1 MSRWFKKRSK
11 KAGLSPGTLVHIG
24 EKKIEKVRIFLI
36 QYDGNQA
43 VEKEVSRPED
53 CFPIL
58 DSPTVTWIHVIGLHE
73 TDILKKFGDLLKLN
87 HLVLEDILNPD
98 QRPKLEDY
106 GDYLYIVLKALS
118 IKNGEGEISS
128 DQVSLILGKS
138 FVLSFEESEPDNCK
152 IIRDRI
158 RNPQG
163 RHRKYGADYLLYSL
177 IDAVV
182 DQYFTVLEDMGE
194 RIEALEDL
202 LVNAPTPD
210 ALKIL
215 HHLKR
220 EILQLRKAIWPL
232 REVIGTLS
240 RGVCA
245 FIQAPTEIYLRD
257 VYDHTIQALD
267 TVETY
272 RDMLSGMLDIY
283 LSSLSNR
290 MNEVMKVL
298 TIFATLFMPI
308 TFIVGVYGMNFEW
321 MPELKWHW
329 SYPLVWAVM
338 ISIVGCMLFYFRRK
352 KWI

>member
-1 MSRWFKKRSK
+1 
-11 KAGLSPGTLVHIG
+11 
-24 EKKIEKVRIFLI
+24 
-36 QYDGNQA
+36 
-43 VEKEVSRPED
+43 
-53 CFPIL
+53 
-58 DSPTVTWIHVIGLHE
+58 
-73 TDILKKFGDLLKLN
+73 
-87 HLVLEDILNPD
+87 
-98 QRPKLEDY
+98 
-106 GDYLYIVLKALS
+106 
-118 IKNGEGEISS
+118 
-128 DQVSLILGKS
+128 
-138 FVLSFEESEPDNCK
+138 
-152 IIRDRI
+152 
-158 RNPQG
+158 
-163 RHRKYGADYLLYSL
+163 
-177 IDAVV
+177 VV
-182 DQYFTVLEDMGE
+182 DQYFTVLENMGE
-194 RIEALEDL
+194 RIEVLEDL
-202 LVNAPTPD
+202 LVNTPTPA

-220 EILQLRKAIWPL
+220 EILHLRKAVWPL
-232 REVIGTLS
+232 REVIGSLS

-329 SYPLVWAVM
+329 GYPFVWAVM
-338 ISIVGCMLFYFRRK
+338 ISTVGCMLYYFRRK